1 MKQLKTFSS
10 GLLVLIA
17 ALLISCGGE
26 KTFRSD
32 KWEVTLHSS
41 EYQKD
46 FKYQTYVHPTG
57 MTEATVEGLVV
68 EFTCGYTGSDG
79 LSMPP
84 QVSLR
89 RLSDKIKIDEFRD
102 IVEQFSQFI
111 RVHIQ
116 KFAPQRKGIDP
127 DDILQEVKIKIWNI
141 LSNEK
146 KIDNYASYIK
156 KIVNS
161 SVIDHLRRIR
171 REERVLFS
179 EMQRKIEERRSTY
192 NI

>member
-1 MKQLKTFSS
+1 MNKNKN
-10 GLLVLIA
+10 
-17 ALLISCGGE
+17 
-26 KTFRSD
+26 
-32 KWEVTLHSS
+32 
-41 EYQKD
+41 
-46 FKYQTYVHPTG
+46 
-57 MTEATVEGLVV
+57 EA
-68 EFTCGYTGSDG
+68 
-79 LSMPP
+79 
-84 QVSLR
+84 R
-89 RLSDKIKIDEFRD
+89 IDEFMD

-111 RVHIQ
+111 RIHIQ

-179 EMQRKIEERRSTY
+179 EMQRKIAERRSTY
-192 NI
+192 NKEKIDDEECKNILRQSVDSLLDSRRKVVKLYLLNMTLEEIAEFFNWSPNKTRNLLYRGLNDLKKILQEKGIEYED

>member
-1 MKQLKTFSS
+1 MHKNN
-10 GLLVLIA
+10 
-17 ALLISCGGE
+17 
-26 KTFRSD
+26 D
-32 KWEVTLHSS
+32 K
-41 EYQKD
+41 
-46 FKYQTYVHPTG
+46 
-57 MTEATVEGLVV
+57 A
-68 EFTCGYTGSDG
+68 
-79 LSMPP
+79 
-84 QVSLR
+84 R
-89 RLSDKIKIDEFRD
+89 IDEFID

-141 LSNEK
+141 LSDEK

-161 SVIDHLRRIR
+161 SVIDHLRKIR

-179 EMQRKIEERRSTY
+179 EMQRKIAERRSTY
-192 NI
+192 NKEKIDDEECKNILGQSVDSLLASRRKVVKLYLLNMTLEEIAEFFNWSPHKTRNLLYRGLNDLKKILQEKGIEYED